1 MADLLGNIKGGLVT
15 VYKQAIMSE
24 IPGNITMGAG
34 IDIVK
39 NKVLFSLDKNK
50 GKFGKGRDA
59 SDEEKER
66 SLFFGGKLS
75 DVGKQD
81 DDDDDND
88 DDKTSDMAAMLN
100 FLAELLPT
108 LTGTTKTTSST
119 FSEEYKQ
126 AEEYKNLDEIG
137 KKRYD
142 EYQKILQKDPEDEF
156 SFEDFLKENY
166 PKFDYSTA
174 TINTSKISDIDTSTQ
189 ETSEGPKYSP
199 FKQVATQTPVMN
211 TEDLALE
218 YNNAIRDA
226 NPMSL
231 DLSYFEAT
239 KPVIKSLI
247 DEAADDETKT
257 DQVRANINLI
267 KAATE
272 NEKVLRK
279 EASEAEISP
288 ATFNSGSF
296 LVSQYFNQSNERKLV
311 FNPTNNNYEF
321 VTKLP
326 QGVFITQNQV
336 REVIN
341 KGTVNHAFEAKYFNA
356 VNTIVKNKNEAGA
369 TLNKDVNHFKGVARG
384 MLKEDPSKM
393 LHVLRAFKTVGSDK
407 TFPEHLKEMLTM
419 TNAEPS
425 VVDDT
430 IGALTIP
437 EHPDFNL
444 QKSTKE
450 FENFLAQDL
459 LQKHNNVTSRSGS
472 SNQNNYKNANEVL
485 EAFGINPETL
495 T

>member
-1 MADLLGNIKGGLVT
+1 
-15 VYKQAIMSE
+15 
-24 IPGNITMGAG
+24 
-34 IDIVK
+34 
-39 NKVLFSLDKNK
+39 
-50 GKFGKGRDA
+50 
-59 SDEEKER
+59 
-66 SLFFGGKLS
+66 
-75 DVGKQD
+75 
-81 DDDDDND
+81 
-88 DDKTSDMAAMLN
+88 
-100 FLAELLPT
+100 
-108 LTGTTKTTSST
+108 
-119 FSEEYKQ
+119 
-126 AEEYKNLDEIG
+126 
-137 KKRYD
+137 
-142 EYQKILQKDPEDEF
+142 
-156 SFEDFLKENY
+156 
-166 PKFDYSTA
+166 
-174 TINTSKISDIDTSTQ
+174 
-189 ETSEGPKYSP
+189 
-199 FKQVATQTPVMN
+199 
-211 TEDLALE
+211 
-218 YNNAIRDA
+218 
-226 NPMSL
+226 
-231 DLSYFEAT
+231 
-239 KPVIKSLI
+239 
-247 DEAADDETKT
+247 
-257 DQVRANINLI
+257 
-267 KAATE
+267 
-272 NEKVLRK
+272 
-279 EASEAEISP
+279 
-288 ATFNSGSF
+288 
-296 LVSQYFNQSNERKLV
+296 V

-419 TNAEPS
+419 TNVEPS

-459 LQKHNNVTSRSGS
+459 LQKHNNVTSRSGK